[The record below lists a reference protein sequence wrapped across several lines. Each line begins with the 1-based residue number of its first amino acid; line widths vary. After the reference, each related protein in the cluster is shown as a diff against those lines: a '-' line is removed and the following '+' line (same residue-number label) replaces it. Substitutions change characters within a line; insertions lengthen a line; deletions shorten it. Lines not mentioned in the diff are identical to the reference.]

1 MHSLTHPPPLPRN
14 KTDGTR
20 MRRARGVRRNKSWSH
35 GWLGARRHCC
45 CAFLII
51 SLRPPAARRSPNG
64 LTAET
69 RSCSKLQH
77 TRETLFLGAACCC
90 VSPSLL
96 PFLPPPSLPLLPSSL
111 SLSPPLVN
119 VGQTDP
125 DRQLFVAARGAVLK
139 NRRRSSVS
147 TLPTMFNP
155 GVFYML
161 VSQPRSRGTPQTRVG
176 KLRTDDANRDN
187 I

>member
-1 MHSLTHPPPLPRN
+1 
-14 KTDGTR
+14 

-96 PFLPPPSLPLLPSSL
+96 PFLPPPLSRCCHLPSLSLPLSSM
-111 SLSPPLVN
+111 S
-119 VGQTDP
+119 GRQTP
-125 DRQLFVAARGAVLK
+125 TGNCLLQL
-139 NRRRSSVS
+139 
-147 TLPTMFNP
+147 
-155 GVFYML
+155 GVRY
-161 VSQPRSRGTPQTRVG
+161 
-176 KLRTDDANRDN
+176 
-187 I
+187 